1 MRFFFR
7 SQRFKI
13 MVLVTSI
20 VIVIA
25 LITALI
31 GSVFSPQNSVL
42 GAATSSI
49 TGFLNNVS
57 NEIEIF
63 FEKFGSN
70 NDLMKENISLKNQI
84 NELTSEL
91 MDYEKAKQ
99 ENEMYEKYYGI
110 KEQNTDYIM
119 EPAMLI
125 SRNADDPYGSFNI
138 NKGSL
143 QGIALH
149 DPVITESGLVGYIS
163 EVNPSYS
170 KVTTILDTAINCGG
184 LDRRTLDAG
193 IVSGELRLAEQGK
206 TRINNILRSSSV
218 ATGDYIVTSGGGVFP
233 EGIVIGKIDS
243 VHNET
248 YSTALY
254 GIITPIVD
262 FGELRDVMVI
272 TYFTGQGN
280 TTGENK

>member
-7 SQRFKI
+7 SRKFKI
-13 MVLVTSI
+13 MLTITCIVVTL
-20 VIVIA
+20 A
-25 LITALI
+25 LIASII
-31 GSVFSPQNSVL
+31 GSTFSPQNGVL

-49 TGFLNNVS
+49 TEFFNNIS
-57 NEIEIF
+57 NEIESF
-63 FEKFGSN
+63 FKKFESN
-70 NDLMKENISLKNQI
+70 DELMRENLSLKSQINDL
-84 NELTSEL
+84 TSDL

-119 EPAMLI
+119 EPAMII

-143 QGIALH
+143 QGVALH
-149 DPVITESGLVGYIS
+149 DPVINEAGLVGYIS

-170 KVTTILDTAINCGG
+170 KVTTILDPSISCGG
-184 LDRRTLDAG
+184 IDRRTRDAG
-193 IVSGELRLAEQGK
+193 VVWGELELAEKGK
-206 TRINNILRSSSV
+206 TRINNLLRSSSV
-218 ATGDYIVTSGGGVFP
+218 AAGDYIVTSGGGVFP
-233 EGIVIGKIDS
+233 EGIVIGTVDS
-243 VHNET
+243 IHNET
-248 YSTALY
+248 YNTSLY

-262 FGELRDVMVI
+262 FNELKDVMVI

-280 TTGENK
+280 ATGE

>member
-7 SQRFKI
+7 SHKFKI
-13 MVLVTSI
+13 MVSI
-20 VIVIA
+20 TAIIVAIA
-25 LITALI
+25 LLTTII
-31 GSVFSPQNSVL
+31 GSAFSPQNGVL
-42 GAATSSI
+42 GAATSGV
-49 TGFLNNVS
+49 TEFFNNISKEV
-57 NEIEIF
+57 EVF
-63 FEKFGSN
+63 FEKLSSN
-70 NDLMKENISLKNQI
+70 DKLMQENLALKNQV
-84 NELTSEL
+84 NELTSNL

-143 QGIALH
+143 QGVAFH
-149 DPVITESGLVGYIS
+149 DPVITDAGLVGYIS

-170 KVTTILDTAINCGG
+170 KVTTILDTAISCGG
-184 LDRRTLDAG
+184 LDRRTRDAG

-206 TRINNILRSSSV
+206 TRINNMLRSSSV
-218 ATGDYIVTSGGGVFP
+218 ASGDYIITSGGGVFP
-233 EGIVIGKIDS
+233 EGLVIGRIDS

-280 TTGENK
+280 TTGE

>member
-1 MRFFFR
+1 LRFFFR
-7 SQRFKI
+7 SKKFKI
-13 MVLVTSI
+13 MLTITCIVVAMALV
-20 VIVIA
+20 
-25 LITALI
+25 TALI
-31 GSVFSPQNSVL
+31 GSAFSPQNGVL

-49 TGFLNNVS
+49 SEFFNGLSKNIGV
-57 NEIEIF
+57 F
-63 FEKFGSN
+63 FEKFQSN
-70 NDLMKENISLKNQI
+70 DELMQENLELKQQI
-84 NELTSEL
+84 NELTSDL

-125 SRNADDPYGSFNI
+125 SRNLDDPYGSFNI

-149 DPVITESGLVGYIS
+149 DPVITDAGLVGYIS

-170 KVTTILDTAINCGG
+170 KVTTILDTAISCGG
-184 LDRRTLDAG
+184 LDRRTRDAG
-193 IVSGELRLAEQGK
+193 IVSGELSLAEKGK
-206 TRINNILRSSSV
+206 TRINNLLRSSSV
-218 ATGDYIVTSGGGVFP
+218 AAGDYIITSGGGVFP
-233 EGIVIGKIDS
+233 EGIIIGKIDS
-243 VHNET
+243 VHNES
-248 YSTALY
+248 YNTALY

-280 TTGENK
+280 AAGE

>member
-1 MRFFFR
+1 
-7 SQRFKI
+7 
-13 MVLVTSI
+13 MVLITCI
-20 VIVIA
+20 VISIA
-25 LITALI
+25 LLTAI
-31 GSVFSPQNSVL
+31 VGSAFSPQNGVL

-49 TGFLNNVS
+49 TGFFNNLS
-57 NEIEIF
+57 NEIDLF
-63 FEKFGSN
+63 FEKFESN
-70 NDLMKENISLKNQI
+70 DKLMQENLSLKSQI
-84 NELTSEL
+84 NQLTSDL
-91 MDYEKAKQ
+91 IDYEKAKQ
-99 ENEMYEKYYGI
+99 ENEMYKKYYGI
-110 KEQNTDYIM
+110 KEQHSDYIM

-149 DPVITESGLVGYIS
+149 DPVITDAGLVGYIS

-170 KVTTILDTAINCGG
+170 KVTTVLDTAISCGG
-184 LDRRTLDAG
+184 VDIRTRDAG

-206 TRINNILRSSSV
+206 TRINNMLRSSGV
-218 ATGDYIVTSGGGVFP
+218 ATGDYIITSGGGVFP

-262 FGELRDVMVI
+262 FNELRDVMVI

>member
-7 SQRFKI
+7 SKKFKVMLTI
-13 MVLVTSI
+13 TCAILTL
-20 VIVIA
+20 A
-25 LITALI
+25 LITTVI
-31 GSVFSPQNSVL
+31 GSAFSPQNGVL
-42 GAATSSI
+42 GAVTGAI
-49 TGFLNNVS
+49 TEFFNGVS
-57 NEIEIF
+57 NEVNTF
-63 FEKFGSN
+63 FEKIRD
-70 NDLMKENISLKNQI
+70 NDELMQENLSLKQQV

-125 SRNADDPYGSFNI
+125 SRNNDDPYGSFNI

-149 DPVITESGLVGYIS
+149 DPVITDSGLVGYIS

-170 KVTTILDTAINCGG
+170 KVTTILDTDISCGG
-184 LDRRTLDAG
+184 LDRRTRDAG
-193 IVSGELRLAEQGK
+193 IVSGELSLAEQGK
-206 TRINNILRSSSV
+206 TRINNLLRSSSV
-218 ATGDYIVTSGGGVFP
+218 TSGDYIITSGGGVFP

-243 VHNET
+243 IHNEN

-262 FGELRDVMVI
+262 FSELRDVMVI

-280 TTGENK
+280 ATGD

>member
-7 SQRFKI
+7 SHKFKI
-13 MVLVTSI
+13 MLTITCVVVTL
-20 VIVIA
+20 A
-25 LITALI
+25 LITSII
-31 GSVFSPQNSVL
+31 GSAFSPQNGVL
-42 GAATSSI
+42 GAATSTI
-49 TGFLNNVS
+49 TEFFNNIS
-57 NEIEIF
+57 NEFNSFIKK
-63 FEKFGSN
+63 FESN
-70 NDLMKENISLKNQI
+70 DELMKENLSLKEQI
-84 NELTSEL
+84 NELTSDL

-119 EPAMLI
+119 EPAMII

-143 QGIALH
+143 QGVALH
-149 DPVITESGLVGYIS
+149 DPVINESGLVGYIS

-170 KVTTILDTAINCGG
+170 KVTTILDTTISCGG
-184 LDRRTLDAG
+184 IDRRTRDSG
-193 IVSGELRLAEQGK
+193 IVWGELKLAEEGK
-206 TRINNILRSSSV
+206 TRINNLLRSSSV
-218 ATGDYIVTSGGGVFP
+218 AAGDYIVTSGGGVFP
-233 EGIVIGKIDS
+233 EGIVIGTVDS
-243 VHNET
+243 VHNEA

-262 FGELRDVMVI
+262 FSELRDVMII

-280 TTGENK
+280 ATGE

>member
-7 SQRFKI
+7 SQKFKI
-13 MVLVTSI
+13 ILT
-20 VIVIA
+20 VICAILIMA
-25 LITALI
+25 LITAI
-31 GSVFSPQNSVL
+31 VGSAFSPQNGIL

-49 TGFLNNVS
+49 TKLFNDIS
-57 NEIEIF
+57 NEVGSF
-63 FEKFGSN
+63 FKKFESN
-70 NDLMKENISLKNQI
+70 NELIEENLALKQKV
-84 NELTSEL
+84 NELTSNL

-110 KEQNTDYIM
+110 KEHNTDYIM

-125 SRNADDPYGSFNI
+125 SRNLNDPYGSFNI

-143 QGIALH
+143 HGIALN
-149 DPVITESGLVGYIS
+149 DPVITEDGLVGYIC

-170 KVTTILDTAINCGG
+170 KVTTILDTAISCGG
-184 LDRRTLDAG
+184 LDRRTRDAG
-193 IVSGELRLAEQGK
+193 IISGELSLAEQGK
-206 TRINNILRSSSV
+206 TRLNNLLRSSGV

-233 EGIVIGKIDS
+233 EGLVIGTVDS
-243 VHNET
+243 VHNEH

-254 GIITPIVD
+254 AIITPIVD
-262 FGELRDVMVI
+262 FSELRDVMVI

-280 TTGENK
+280 ATGE

>member
-7 SQRFKI
+7 SQKFKI
-13 MVLVTSI
+13 ILTVTCVVLI
-20 VIVIA
+20 LA
-25 LITALI
+25 LITAI
-31 GSVFSPQNSVL
+31 VGSAFSPQNGIL
-42 GAATSSI
+42 GGATASI
-49 TGFLNNVS
+49 TEFFNNIS
-57 NEIEIF
+57 YGIDSF
-63 FEKFGSN
+63 FEKFE
-70 NDLMKENISLKNQI
+70 ENTDIMEENLALKKKV
-84 NELTSEL
+84 NELTSDL
-91 MDYEKAKQ
+91 MDFEKAKQ

-110 KEQNTDYIM
+110 KEHNTDYIM

-143 QGIALH
+143 QGIALN
-149 DPVITESGLVGYIS
+149 DPVITDAGLVGYIS

-170 KVTTILDTAINCGG
+170 KVTTILDTAISCGG
-184 LDRRTLDAG
+184 LDQRTRDAG
-193 IVSGELRLAEQGK
+193 IISGELSLAEQGK
-206 TRINNILRSSSV
+206 TRLNNLLRSSGV

-233 EGIVIGKIDS
+233 EGLVIGTVDS

-248 YSTALY
+248 YNTALY

-262 FGELRDVMVI
+262 FNELRDVMVI

-280 TTGENK
+280 TTGE

>member
-7 SQRFKI
+7 SRKFKI
-13 MVLVTSI
+13 MLTITCTI
-20 VIVIA
+20 VVIS
-25 LITALI
+25 LITAII
-31 GSVFSPQNSVL
+31 GSAFSPQNGVL

-49 TGFLNNVS
+49 TEFFNNIS
-57 NEIEIF
+57 NEIGLF
-63 FEKFGSN
+63 FEKFQSN
-70 NDLMKENISLKNQI
+70 DELMQENLALKQQINDL
-84 NELTSEL
+84 TSDL

-110 KEQNTDYIM
+110 KEQNTDYVM

-149 DPVITESGLVGYIS
+149 DPVITDAGLVGYIS

-170 KVTTILDTAINCGG
+170 KVTTILDTDISCGG
-184 LDRRTLDAG
+184 LDRRTRDAG
-193 IVSGELRLAEQGK
+193 IVSGELSLAEKGK
-206 TRINNILRSSSV
+206 TRINNLLRSSGV
-218 ATGDYIVTSGGGVFP
+218 AAGDYIVTSGGGVFP
-233 EGIVIGKIDS
+233 EGLVIGKVDS
-243 VHNET
+243 IHNES
-248 YSTALY
+248 YNTALY

-280 TTGENK
+280 ALGE